1 MESVPR
7 KEVIGLVPMLPRC
20 TLSSRGRRPSSTTP
34 LEVGG
39 KTDPLRDSS
48 TGPTAVSG
56 GPLRGSVIGPTTV
69 GGGLPPSL
77 QAPVCCIDVI
87 MGEKRARRCHRS
99 ELIRS

>member
-34 LEVGG
+34 Q
-39 KTDPLRDSS
+39 TDPPENSS

-56 GPLRGSVIGPTTV
+56 GPLRDSVIGPTTV
-69 GGGLPPSL
+69 GGGITAVVTGPGVLY
-77 QAPVCCIDVI
+77 
-87 MGEKRARRCHRS
+87 
-99 ELIRS
+99 

>member
-39 KTDPLRDSS
+39 KTDPPENSS

-56 GPLRGSVIGPTTV
+56 GPLRDSVIGPTTV
-69 GGGLPPSL
+69 GGGITAVVTGPGVLY
-77 QAPVCCIDVI
+77 
-87 MGEKRARRCHRS
+87 
-99 ELIRS
+99 